1 MSQPPAPW
9 NVGYLP
15 LLRHGDMIFNLIVMR
30 RHFCERSSRSRAVL
44 DIVGSQ
50 TNGGLNFY
58 ACDLRKMPTRIFG
71 GNVSVRD
78 ILFRHTLFGVYAR
91 AATEAAVSDYIAKQ
105 GRRGIV
111 SDRAFGPGRRFQL
124 SSRRLRSCPECIEAD
139 RDAQGFPTWRVL
151 HQVAALDRC
160 PEHGA
165 TLIEEL
171 PPSGNACDRMWA
183 LQLPSG
189 VQSDIDRTTRSLAIP
204 VSDGYAAYLA
214 LWRRL
219 MKDELLAVRPEPW
232 LALIRKLTHTCG
244 GAVEARRAIEAEVSS
259 SWGLLPPTL
268 AVQLHLTGGASF
280 ISEEL
285 AYRTRPTDISR
296 RLIIYAAATQ
306 MGIGV
311 GDETQLTLKLGPRG
325 QRRTRVETNAYTE
338 IWSLV
343 NRGGMPI
350 ALAEALQQ
358 DITAYCV
365 GHIAGLPEMD
375 TRHFIR
381 ALPTDLLLD
390 LVDSQPWGAMSW
402 LRRELRRRKN
412 EQAHA

>member
-1 MSQPPAPW
+1 MRQPPTPW

-30 RHFCERSSRSRAVL
+30 RLFCGLSSRRRAVL
-44 DIVGSQ
+44 DIVGSP

-71 GNVSVRD
+71 GSISVRD

-91 AATEAAVSDYIAKQ
+91 AATESAVSDYIAKQ

-124 SSRRLRSCPECIEAD
+124 SSRRLRSCPKCIEVDCGAH
-139 RDAQGFPTWRVL
+139 GFPTWRVL

-171 PPSGNACDRMWA
+171 PPLGNACGRMWA

-189 VQSDIDRTTRSLAIP
+189 VQSDVGRTTCPVAIP

-219 MKDELLAVRPEPW
+219 MKGELLAVRPEPW
-232 LALIRKLTHTCG
+232 FALVRKLTHTCG
-244 GAVEARRAIEAEVSS
+244 GAIEARRAIEAEVSS
-259 SWGLLPPTL
+259 SWGLPPPTL

-285 AYRTRPTDISR
+285 TYRTRPTDISR

-311 GDETQLTLKLGPRG
+311 GDETQLTFKLGPRG
-325 QRRTRVETNAYTE
+325 HQRATVEANAYTE

-358 DITAYCV
+358 DITALRV
-365 GHIAGLPEMD
+365 GRTAGLAEMD

-381 ALPTDLLLD
+381 TLPTDLLRD
-390 LVDSQPWGAMSW
+390 LVDSQPWSAMSW

-412 EQAHA
+412 E